1 MALKWVFLAPC
12 EEKWVVER
20 PKSLYLRRD
29 QPSLANPTFPTT
41 WRSGHDSPDS
51 SGQFFGGAI
60 SALEDPKLILE
71 QNIRELNDQ
80 VPKMNENIATVKA
93 NVMMLQKEVKKYEQE
108 LADVTSKIKAGIQ
121 AGRDDIAERYAM
133 RLESVRENVA
143 STKEQLK
150 YASAAYDKAL
160 QVKKAFMREK
170 ERKIAEAKDALRAHE
185 RAKWQAKVADTLE
198 SFEVT
203 GIDQTH
209 DEMLNRIQEQT
220 AKNEARMEMALDSV
234 DTETM
239 QIEEDAQQIRASE
252 LVKQFKLEMGMGDT
266 SGAQE
271 EPQLDVSD
279 QEAETGGKTIGR
291 ERSQN

>member
-1 MALKWVFLAPC
+1 MSIWSRFTRFV
-12 EEKWVVER
+12 
-20 PKSLYLRRD
+20 KSV
-29 QPSLANPTFPTT
+29 
-41 WRSGHDSPDS
+41 
-51 SGQFFGGAI
+51 FGGAI

-93 NVMMLQKEVKKYEQE
+93 NVMMLQKEVRKYEKE
-108 LADVTSKIKAGIQ
+108 LADVTSKVKAGIQ

-133 RLESVRENVA
+133 RLESVRENVSSA
-143 STKEQLK
+143 KEQLK

-185 RAKWQAKVADTLE
+185 RAEWQAKVADTLE
-198 SFEVT
+198 SFEVA

-220 AKNEARMEMALDSV
+220 ALNEARMEMALDSV
-234 DTETM
+234 DTETLK
-239 QIEEDAQQIRASE
+239 IEEDAQQIRASE
-252 LVKQFKLEMGMGDT
+252 LVKQFKLEMGVGDT
-266 SGAQE
+266 SGSAE
-271 EPQLDVSD
+271 EPQLDISE
-279 QEAETGGKTIGR
+279 QEAETGYKTIGKQR
-291 ERSQN
+291 TKGQ

>member
-1 MALKWVFLAPC
+1 MSVWSRFKRFV
-12 EEKWVVER
+12 
-20 PKSLYLRRD
+20 KSV
-29 QPSLANPTFPTT
+29 
-41 WRSGHDSPDS
+41 
-51 SGQFFGGAI
+51 FGGAI

-93 NVMMLQKEVKKYEQE
+93 NVMMLQKEVRKYDRE
-108 LADVTSKIKAGIQ
+108 LAELTAKIKAGIQ

-133 RLESVRENVA
+133 RLESVRDNVA

-170 ERKIAEAKDALRAHE
+170 ERKISEAKDALRAHE

-198 SFEVT
+198 SFEVA

-209 DEMLNRIQEQT
+209 DEMISRIEEKT
-220 AKNEARMEMALDSV
+220 ARNEARMELALDSV
-234 DTETM
+234 DTEAL
-239 QIEEDAQQIRASE
+239 QIEEDAQQIRAAE
-252 LVKQFKLEMGMGDT
+252 LVKQFKLEMGIGDT
-266 SGAQE
+266 SGSEE
-271 EPQLDVSD
+271 EPQLDISEK
-279 QEAETGGKTIGR
+279 EAEAGGKTIGK
-291 ERSQN
+291 ERTKS